1 MPPRKPPSPEAQ
13 RQREYR
19 QRQRE
24 RVCIV
29 PHEVSPCGKAAL
41 IKAGW
46 LSKTEARK
54 KAAVIAAVSDMF
66 DCWVRGTLKPDPTRQ
81 EPQ

>member
-1 MPPRKPPSPEAQ
+1 MPIRTLPLTPAE

-19 QRQRE
+19 RRLRE

-29 PHEVSPCGKAAL
+29 PHKVWPCGKAAL

-46 LSKTEARK
+46 LSKAEAQK

-66 DCWVRGTLKPDPTRQ
+66 DCWVRGTLKPDPTQQGPR
-81 EPQ
+81 